1 MDILPLVVS
10 VIALVIALASVWF
23 TSEAIKK
30 ATTGHKNFYEA
41 NIKGTIRTI
50 EDVAKVLAET
60 NAKVN
65 NLEIAAKKNDVSKI
79 GPQITALEKQF
90 GEMRAVLQYM
100 EKRVPGS
107 PKQMYF

>member
-1 MDILPLVVS
+1 MDILPLVFS

-30 ATTGHKNFYEA
+30 ATTDYKNFYEA
-41 NIKGTIRTI
+41 NIKVTIRTI

-65 NLEIAAKKNDVSKI
+65 NLEIAAKNNDVSKI

-90 GEMRAVLQYM
+90 DEMRAVLQDM
-100 EKRVPGS
+100 KKRVPGS